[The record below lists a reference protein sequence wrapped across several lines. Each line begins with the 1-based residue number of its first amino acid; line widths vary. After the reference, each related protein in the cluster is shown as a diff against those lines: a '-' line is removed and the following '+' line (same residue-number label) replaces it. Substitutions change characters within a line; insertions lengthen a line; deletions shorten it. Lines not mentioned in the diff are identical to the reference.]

1 LRYIRQACQEVAAKD
16 SYEEEIA
23 DFRWRFALNFKP
35 LRKER
40 FRSQEKFGE
49 RARLHRTTIGNIEQG
64 KTDPPLST
72 LLIVADA
79 LNVSL
84 DQLVK
89 DLPVPQHRKPP
100 PVRRRSKTRARRS
113 VRPAKR

>member
-1 LRYIRQACQEVAAKD
+1 VAAKD
-16 SYEEEIA
+16 PYDEEIA

-40 FRSQEKFGE
+40 FRSQEKFGDH
-49 RARLHRTTIGNIEQG
+49 ARLHRTTIGNIEQG

-100 PVRRRSKTRARRS
+100 PSRRRRKTRPRRGG
-113 VRPAKR
+113 RPAKR

>member
-1 LRYIRQACQEVAAKD
+1 MAGTDPYD
-16 SYEEEIA
+16 EEIA
-23 DFRWRFALNFKP
+23 AFRWQFALNFKP

-40 FRSQEKFGE
+40 YRSQEKFGHH
-49 RARLHRTTIGNIEQG
+49 ARLHRTTIGNIEQG

-72 LLIVADA
+72 LLILANA

-84 DQLVK
+84 DELVK

-100 PVRRRSKTRARRS
+100 PTRRSGTA
-113 VRPAKR
+113 RPAGERPVKR